1 MKEQFDIKKR
11 SDIFDIIVVGAGPAG
26 IAAAVRAAE
35 SGIRVGLLDD
45 NPTPGGQIWRKGA
58 TQPNTARDWFAK
70 LEASPVVRLHGWHV
84 FAHPDSGVLL
94 AERTAS
100 AEPEAI
106 ELHYHKLILAT
117 GARER
122 FLPFPGWT
130 LPNVMGAGGLDA
142 MVRGG
147 LPIAGKG
154 VVVAGTG
161 PLLLAVAAHLAH
173 RGANILAICEQ
184 APLHRLAAFSLR
196 LLAQP
201 GKVAQGINYRWAA
214 RSAPFHTGCW
224 PVAANGQDHL
234 ESVTLQRGEQQW
246 DMACDYLACGYHLV
260 PNLELP
266 LLLGCRTQDGFVTVD
281 KWQQTSIPG
290 VLCAGEPTG
299 IGGVELAILEGQIAG
314 LAATGRVDKAGA
326 LIQTRDRSQS
336 FVRALEQTFAL
347 DPRLRSL
354 PSADTLVCRC
364 EDVSFGALNGYS
376 SARDAKLHTRCGMG
390 PCQGRICGAA
400 TSFLFGWTADSV
412 RPPILPA
419 SFSSLAAPVSAPADE
434 LASNHISNQNRK
446 DTL

>member
-1 MKEQFDIKKR
+1 MRKESFDIL
-11 SDIFDIIVVGAGPAG
+11 VVGAGPAG

-35 SGIRVGLLDD
+35 SGLRVGLLDD
-45 NPTPGGQIWRKGA
+45 NPAPGGQIWRKGA
-58 TQPNTARDWFAK
+58 SLPKAARNWFAR
-70 LEASPVVRLHGWHV
+70 LEASPVARLHGWHI
-84 FAHPDSGVLL
+84 FGHPGSGVLL
-94 AERTAS
+94 AEHTAS
-100 AEPEAI
+100 TQLEAAE
-106 ELHYHKLILAT
+106 LRYSKLILAT

-147 LPIAGKG
+147 LPIAGKR

-184 APLHRLAAFSLR
+184 APLSRLAAFSLR

-214 RSAPFHTGCW
+214 RSARFHTGCW
-224 PVAANGQDHL
+224 TIAANGHDRL
-234 ESVTLQRGEQQW
+234 ESVTLQRGDQQW
-246 DMACDYLACGYHLV
+246 DVACDYLACGYHLV

-266 LLLGCRTQDGFVTVD
+266 LLLGCRTQNGFVATD
-281 KWQQTSIPG
+281 KRQQTSIPG
-290 VLCAGEPTG
+290 VYCAGEPTG

-314 LAATGRVDKAGA
+314 LAAAGLVEFVDG
-326 LIQTRDRSQS
+326 LISKRDRSKG
-336 FVRALEQTFAL
+336 FIHALERAFAL

-354 PSADTLVCRC
+354 ASAETVVCRC
-364 EDVSFGALNGYS
+364 EDVPFHALSEYN

-400 TSFLFGWTADSV
+400 TAFLFGWDHDSV

-419 SFSSLAAPVSAPADE
+419 FISNLAAAASTPAADA
-434 LASNHISNQNRK
+434 ASKSISNQNRK